1 MSVPAWQRKPNELN
15 AAIAAE
21 ELLNHTL
28 NKMKGAK
35 GRAYFNKSV
44 TFTKR
49 IPLQKAATE
58 VLHKIMAA
66 NELHIEDDTEYK
78 MRHKLQLKALAALS
92 DVVRYLTTFNEDRT
106 IDGLEH
112 WVGLADNT
120 ESLLKAWIKSDKERR
135 QRLLQK
141 RAILAAQLETSM
153 DKLKSMPFGIV
164 EGNANTARNQWLRSP
179 NPGNANNPRI
189 VNNTGALNNNNANNS
204 NAVAPDC
211 MNSQTE

>member
-66 NELHIEDDTEYK
+66 NELHIEDDMEYK
-78 MRHKLQLKALAALS
+78 MRHKMQLNALTALS
-92 DVVRYLTTFNEDRT
+92 DVVRYLTTFNEDRK

-164 EGNANTARNQWLRSP
+164 EGNTNTARNQWLRSP

-204 NAVAPDC
+204 NAVSPDC

>member
-15 AAIAAE
+15 TAIAAE
-21 ELLNHTL
+21 DLLNHTL
-28 NKMKGAK
+28 NKMKGAR
-35 GRAYFNKSV
+35 GRAYFSKSV

-49 IPLQKAATE
+49 IPLQQAATAA
-58 VLHKIMAA
+58 LHYIMAA
-66 NELHIEDDTEYK
+66 NEFHIEDGLEYA

-92 DVVRYLTTFNEDRT
+92 DVIRYLTTFNEDKR
-106 IDGLEH
+106 IDGLEY

-120 ESLLKAWIKSDKERR
+120 INLLKAWIKSDKDRR

-141 RAILAAQLETSM
+141 RAILAAQLDISM
-153 DKLKSMPFGIV
+153 EKLKSMPYGIV
-164 EGNANTARNQWLRSP
+164 EGNTNTARNQWLRTP
-179 NPGNANNPRI
+179 NTGNANNPRI

-211 MNSQTE
+211 MDSQTE